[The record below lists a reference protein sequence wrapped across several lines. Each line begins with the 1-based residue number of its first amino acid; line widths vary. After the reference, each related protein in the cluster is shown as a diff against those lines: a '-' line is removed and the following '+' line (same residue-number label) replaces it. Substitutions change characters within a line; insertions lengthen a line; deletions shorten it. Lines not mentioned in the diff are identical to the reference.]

1 MNPEENSQSNPEIGM
16 SEGSFESAETT
27 NEGSKTFFD
36 NLDNQVNSGII
47 DDTEVTQ
54 NQTSGPEQV
63 THDYED
69 EGSNNVEEQSADRTD
84 WEKRY
89 KDSSREAVKWRDRY
103 QQVERFVPVLEV
115 MKKDSGLVD
124 HVREYLVGG
133 GKPAQSIQESL
144 GLEEDFMFDQQEALT
159 QPDSDSAKLLNA
171 HVDKLVQGRISQVVD
186 HEKKRAV
193 AMRAAKD
200 KSNDEK
206 AFMEKN
212 NMTAEQFENF
222 KQRANE
228 HTLSLDDVNYL
239 LNRDKAAQNVAQSTK
254 QDMLNQMKNV
264 RNMPT
269 SASGANSQ
277 GVQKTA
283 DREVFENILGFD
295 SNVDNLF
302 G

>member
-1 MNPEENSQSNPEIGM
+1 MNSEENSQSNPEIGM
-16 SEGSFESAETT
+16 STDSFESTEHSE
-27 NEGSKTFFD
+27 EGSKAFFE
-36 NLDNQVNSGII
+36 NLDNEVNAGII
-47 DDTEVTQ
+47 DNTEVTQ
-54 NQTSGPEQV
+54 SHTSGPEQV
-63 THDYED
+63 THNNED
-69 EGSNNVEEQSADRTD
+69 GGSNRVEEQSDDRTD

-103 QQVERFVPVLEV
+103 KEVERFVPVLDV

-124 HVREYLVGG
+124 HVRDYLVGG
-133 GKPAQSIQESL
+133 GKPAQSIQENL
-144 GLEEDFMFDQQEALT
+144 GLDENFMFDQQEALT
-159 QPDSDSAKLLNA
+159 VPDSDSAKLLNA
-171 HVDKLVQGRISQVVD
+171 HVDKLVQGRISEVVNY
-186 HEKKRAV
+186 EKKRAV

-200 KSNDEK
+200 KNQDEI
-206 AFMEKN
+206 AFKEKHK
-212 NMTAEQFENF
+212 MTDEQFDDF
-222 KQRANE
+222 KTRANK

-277 GVQKTA
+277 GVEKSQ
-283 DREVFENILGFD
+283 DREVFENILGHD
-295 SNVDNLF
+295 GNVDNLF

>member
-1 MNPEENSQSNPEIGM
+1 MNSEENSQSNPEIGM
-16 SEGSFESAETT
+16 SADSFESTEHSE
-27 NEGSKTFFD
+27 EGSKAFFE
-36 NLDNQVNSGII
+36 NLDNEVNAGII
-47 DDTEVTQ
+47 DNTEVTQ
-54 NQTSGPEQV
+54 SHTTGPEQV
-63 THDYED
+63 THNNED
-69 EGSNNVEEQSADRTD
+69 GGSNRVEEQSDDRTD

-103 QQVERFVPVLEV
+103 KEVERFVPVLDV

-124 HVREYLVGG
+124 HVRDYLVGG
-133 GKPAQSIQESL
+133 GKPAQSIQENL
-144 GLEEDFMFDQQEALT
+144 GLDENFMFDQQEALT
-159 QPDSDSAKLLNA
+159 VPDSDSAKLLNA
-171 HVDKLVQGRISQVVD
+171 HVDKLVQGRISEVVNY
-186 HEKKRAV
+186 EKKRAV

-200 KSNDEK
+200 KNQDEV
-206 AFMEKN
+206 AFKEKHK
-212 NMTAEQFENF
+212 MTDQQFDDF
-222 KQRANE
+222 KTRANK

-277 GVQKTA
+277 GVEKTQ
-283 DREVFENILGFD
+283 DREVFENILGYD
-295 SNVDNLF
+295 GNVDNLF

>member
-1 MNPEENSQSNPEIGM
+1 MNSEENSQSNPEIGM
-16 SEGSFESAETT
+16 SADSFESTEHSE
-27 NEGSKTFFD
+27 EGSKAFFE
-36 NLDNQVNSGII
+36 NLDNEVNAGII
-47 DDTEVTQ
+47 DNTEVTQ
-54 NQTSGPEQV
+54 SHTSGPEQV
-63 THDYED
+63 THNNED
-69 EGSNNVEEQSADRTD
+69 GGANRVEEQSDDRTD

-103 QQVERFVPVLEV
+103 KEVERFVPVLDV

-124 HVREYLVGG
+124 HVRDYLVGG
-133 GKPAQSIQESL
+133 GKPAQSIQENL
-144 GLEEDFMFDQQEALT
+144 GLDENFMFDQQEALT
-159 QPDSDSAKLLNA
+159 VPDSDSAKLLNA
-171 HVDKLVQGRISQVVD
+171 HVDKLVQGRISEVVNY
-186 HEKKRAV
+186 EKKRAV

-200 KSNDEK
+200 KNQDEV
-206 AFMEKN
+206 AFKEKHK
-212 NMTAEQFENF
+212 MTDEQFDDF
-222 KQRANE
+222 KTRANK

-277 GVQKTA
+277 GVEKTQ
-283 DREVFENILGFD
+283 DREVFENILGYD
-295 SNVDNLF
+295 GNVDNLF

>member
-1 MNPEENSQSNPEIGM
+1 MNSEENSQSNPEIGM
-16 SEGSFESAETT
+16 SADSFESTEHSE
-27 NEGSKTFFD
+27 EGSKAFFE
-36 NLDNQVNSGII
+36 NLDNEVNAGII
-47 DDTEVTQ
+47 DNTEVTQ
-54 NQTSGPEQV
+54 SHTSGPEQV
-63 THDYED
+63 THNNED
-69 EGSNNVEEQSADRTD
+69 GGSNRVEEQSDDRTD

-103 QQVERFVPVLEV
+103 KEVERFVPVLDV

-124 HVREYLVGG
+124 HVRDYLVGG
-133 GKPAQSIQESL
+133 GKPAQSIQENL
-144 GLEEDFMFDQQEALT
+144 GLDENFMFDQQEALT
-159 QPDSDSAKLLNA
+159 VPDSDSAKLLNA
-171 HVDKLVQGRISQVVD
+171 HVDKLVQGRISEVVNY
-186 HEKKRAV
+186 EKKRAV

-200 KSNDEK
+200 KNQDEV
-206 AFMEKN
+206 AFKEKHK
-212 NMTAEQFENF
+212 MTDQQFDDF
-222 KQRANE
+222 KTRANK

-277 GVQKTA
+277 GVEKTQ
-283 DREVFENILGFD
+283 DREVFENILGYD
-295 SNVDNLF
+295 GNVDNLF